1 MFLFCLGPFRFGSR
15 LKFMQSGRA
24 VKKPGECRFVWLR
37 VGEKKLGRSRR
48 PGTSVIFQPKATT
61 KEQKW
66 NARNSFTLTRLRT
79 WSCQM
84 TQISNSWKKSYLHWR
99 TEVCMFRS
107 NEGPTLETFHNCRTP
122 NFSILFRFVFQH
134 CLRITVYIYF
144 QACQFRQEVQFTM
157 LHVWCVGW
165 RNATPE
171 PQIQHMGTPLQK
183 QVVFMWSILLQLA

>member
-1 MFLFCLGPFRFGSR
+1 MYKPPISTLTAISTGTIFILFCLGPFRLGSR

-48 PGTSVIFQPKATT
+48 PGTSVIFQSKATT

-79 WSCQM
+79 CQK
-84 TQISNSWKKSYLHWR
+84 TLISNSWKKSYLHWR

-107 NEGPTLETFHNCRTP
+107 NEAPTLETFHNCST
-122 NFSILFRFVFQH
+122 SIIFRFVSQH
-134 CLRITVYIYF
+134 CLRITVYTYI
-144 QACQFRQEVQFTM
+144 FRLVNSVRKCNSLCYMCRVVQ
-157 LHVWCVGW
+157 CDSRAG
-165 RNATPE
+165 NAT
-171 PQIQHMGTPLQK
+171 H
-183 QVVFMWSILLQLA
+183 V

>member
-1 MFLFCLGPFRFGSR
+1 MFVLLC
-15 LKFMQSGRA
+15 
-24 VKKPGECRFVWLR
+24 
-37 VGEKKLGRSRR
+37 VGEKKLRRSRR
-48 PGTSVIFQPKATT
+48 ALRNLLSFSLKQEQ

-107 NEGPTLETFHNCRTP
+107 NEAPTLETFHNCST
-122 NFSILFRFVFQH
+122 SIIFRFVSQH

-157 LHVWCVGW
+157 LHVSGGAMRLQNRKC
-165 RNATPE
+165 NTCLTTSFE
-171 PQIQHMGTPLQK
+171 IIPQSKRTWLI
-183 QVVFMWSILLQLA
+183 WSTTAAKNRLFPTSIYWQLLFFPFIPI

>member
-99 TEVCMFRS
+99 TEVCIFRS

-134 CLRITVYIYF
+134 CLRITVSQYTYS
-144 QACQFRQEVQFTM
+144 FRLVNPRVRKYNSPCYMCLVAQCDSRAGNAK
-157 LHVWCVGW
+157 HV
-165 RNATPE
+165 
-171 PQIQHMGTPLQK
+171 
-183 QVVFMWSILLQLA
+183 